1 MKWGGDAALLLFD
14 GSAHAARACRA
25 AIAMQRTMRR
35 IGGLRTSS
43 GPVRLQMSIGVH
55 SGRIDF
61 YLVGS
66 AHRELVVAG
75 ESATLTAVMEQVAGP
90 AQTVLSAATVAA
102 LGPSGTGLVE
112 EIGPETGYY
121 LLRRAPAVAPRPNRA
136 TKRVRGLDLGRAL
149 PTAIREHVAAGP
161 VEGEHRH
168 LAIAFV
174 EFAGTDELT
183 ARFGADT
190 VAETLDELMRVVQ
203 AETERN
209 GVTLFTTDIN
219 RNGGKLLLVAGAPR
233 ATGDDETNLLAAV
246 RAILA
251 VDSPLRLRAG
261 ANSGR
266 AYVGDFG
273 PSYRRTYS
281 IVGDSVNLAARVMSK
296 ADVGELLATEA
307 VLERARVAYAA
318 TPLPPFAVKGKT
330 QLVQAFAVGEPDAAR
345 APEARHALP
354 FVGRDRELATL
365 MESLDSARAGNGRFV
380 ELIGPP
386 GIGKSRLVA
395 ELVAR
400 AGDARVVQTAGDTYS
415 SSTPYRAFA
424 RMLAGVVDAR
434 DATDRAAVA
443 REVVARVAKLAP
455 EMAPWLPLVG
465 AVFDVELPS
474 TPEVDA

>member
-1 MKWGGDAALLLFD
+1 MPTSDDALAPYLPRLVVDWLAELPQQRHCRVDGTLAFVDISGFTRLTERLAGRGKQGAEEMGDVLNSTFEELLTAAYDYGAGLVKWGGDAALLLFD

-281 IVGDSVNLAARVMSK
+281 I
-296 ADVGELLATEA
+296 
-307 VLERARVAYAA
+307 
-318 TPLPPFAVKGKT
+318 
-330 QLVQAFAVGEPDAAR
+330 
-345 APEARHALP
+345 
-354 FVGRDRELATL
+354 
-365 MESLDSARAGNGRFV
+365 
-380 ELIGPP
+380 
-386 GIGKSRLVA
+386 
-395 ELVAR
+395 
-400 AGDARVVQTAGDTYS
+400 
-415 SSTPYRAFA
+415 
-424 RMLAGVVDAR
+424 
-434 DATDRAAVA
+434 
-443 REVVARVAKLAP
+443 
-455 EMAPWLPLVG
+455 
-465 AVFDVELPS
+465 
-474 TPEVDA
+474 